1 MQSWQAKMAPTWTA
15 CMCSWR
21 SAPSWNCFRQRRQLG
36 TFLGRGGRPLLQ
48 GFIFLGLG
56 NTWPDGLWLVGRLR
70 RRPTCVCS
78 LCQRRVN
85 LQSILK
91 TYLGMFS
98 ILKMLLFCKEFF
110 NVQYNIK
117 EWAYDGQ
124 CCKTKIWILLRLR
137 NTQKKVESFLYQK
150 LLKPSKQP
158 WKTLQQTLQNKK
170 NVHIHQCYIWSSQG
184 CGAGSLFIFSPK
196 SGSAFNMRIRFLEE
210 KLKSN
215 NRKNAKKLII
225 L

>member
-1 MQSWQAKMAPTWTA
+1 MQSSTWTA

-21 SAPSWNCFRQRRQLG
+21 SAPSWNCFLQRRQLG

-98 ILKMLLFCKEFF
+98 ILKMLLFCQEFF
-110 NVQYNIK
+110 KMYPIK
-117 EWAYDGQ
+117 YFSLGMCDL
-124 CCKTKIWILLRLR
+124 THLLAVKSPLLYTWPSTSMRG
-137 NTQKKVESFLYQK
+137 KV
-150 LLKPSKQP
+150 
-158 WKTLQQTLQNKK
+158 
-170 NVHIHQCYIWSSQG
+170 
-184 CGAGSLFIFSPK
+184 
-196 SGSAFNMRIRFLEE
+196 
-210 KLKSN
+210 
-215 NRKNAKKLII
+215 
-225 L
+225 